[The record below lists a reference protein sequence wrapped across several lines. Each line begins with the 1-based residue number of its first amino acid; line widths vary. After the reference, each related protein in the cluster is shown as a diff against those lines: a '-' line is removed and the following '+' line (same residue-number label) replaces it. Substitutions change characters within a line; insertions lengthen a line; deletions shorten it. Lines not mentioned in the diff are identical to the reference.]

1 VDELTSPSGGPALVR
16 WLSRVLL
23 GVSALV
29 FGSWAVLALAH
40 VDDDY
45 HVSWV
50 AGSWIALA
58 RAVNHGVLYPP
69 LYDGESFGGTRYMPL
84 QFVLHAGVAR
94 TTGEYL
100 VSGKLLAYG
109 AAASLYVLAFV
120 VYMRLSGSAV
130 LATGLV
136 AAVLCSGTGLEAATT
151 VRGDALPAALQ
162 LAAVALVVVRR
173 SRAATVTAALLCS
186 FAFFGKLS
194 AIWGAAAIVAW
205 LALRDRPRLGL
216 FALSL
221 FASAGALFAIFEAAS
236 SGRMSSNIWSL
247 AGAGQPHDFSPF
259 VFADKVVRAAQEL
272 GATWVLL
279 PFAVT
284 SVGIAV
290 AGRRTTI
297 YCLAALTAAAVAVVV
312 LIDTGAY
319 RNHLLDVQILVGA
332 LVAELWRTAGAASL
346 IRAAVLAGVVVGTL
360 GSYQTDM
367 LNDTK
372 DGLRV
377 LAGEQLGFTARPLKG
392 TLSPGDRVLS
402 EDPYVPISRGDRPVV
417 LDAFILR
424 KILADNPDW
433 ERALVRD
440 IKDQRFTKIVL
451 VRQLDPSDTW
461 WRDFDFG
468 VPVARAISGSY
479 RLLEVPDDV
488 VGGSPR
494 LWVYVRRG
502 RSS

>member
-1 VDELTSPSGGPALVR
+1 MGDDLPRFVSPRRYDHALERRPRFPAGPAAAVAVVRASRAAASAASASRHERPLLVDELTSLSGGPALVR
-16 WLSRVLL
+16 WISRVSLA
-23 GVSALV
+23 VSALV
-29 FGSWAVLALAH
+29 IGSWAVLALAH

-50 AGSWIALA
+50 TGSWIGLA
-58 RAVNHGVLYPP
+58 RAVDHGVLYPP

-94 TTGEYL
+94 MTGEYL
-100 VSGKLLAYG
+100 VSGKLLAYA

-120 VYMRLSGSAV
+120 VYRRLSGSAV

-162 LAAVALVVVRR
+162 LAAVALVVARR

-194 AIWGAAAIVAW
+194 AVWGAAAIVAW
-205 LALRDRPRLGL
+205 LAFRDRPRLGL

-221 FASAGALFAIFEAAS
+221 LASAGALFAIFEVAS
-236 SGRMSSNIWSL
+236 SGRMTSNVWAL
-247 AGAGQPHDFSPF
+247 GGAGQPHDFSPF
-259 VFADKVVRAAQEL
+259 VFADKVVRALQEL

-284 SVGIAV
+284 SAGIAV

-297 YCLAALTAAAVAVVV
+297 YCLAAFAAAAVAVVV
-312 LIDTGAY
+312 LVDTGAY

-346 IRAAVLAGVVVGTL
+346 
-360 GSYQTDM
+360 S
-367 LNDTK
+367 
-372 DGLRV
+372 
-377 LAGEQLGFTARPLKG
+377 ARPCWPP
-392 TLSPGDRVLS
+392 SW
-402 EDPYVPISRGDRPVV
+402 
-417 LDAFILR
+417 
-424 KILADNPDW
+424 W
-433 ERALVRD
+433 ERSGRTRPTCGTTRRTASRCSPANSSAS
-440 IKDQRFTKIVL
+440 
-451 VRQLDPSDTW
+451 RQ
-461 WRDFDFG
+461 
-468 VPVARAISGSY
+468 
-479 RLLEVPDDV
+479 
-488 VGGSPR
+488 
-494 LWVYVRRG
+494 G
-502 RSS
+502 R